1 VQRTLNLACAV
12 ADALK
17 PAPIDAKRLRAAK
30 ELSVHAMTDEECERI
45 TNDFALATRAHA
57 KAQAEWKTR

>member
-1 VQRTLNLACAV
+1 VQRTLKLACVV
-12 ADALK
+12 ADVLK
-17 PAPIDAKRLRAAK
+17 PVPIYVKRLRAAK

-45 TNDFALATRAHA
+45 TNDFAAATRAHA